1 MPLGT
6 TEAVVL
12 GNALVVVRQ
21 TFASPQLRSLPQTGQ
36 AIGQSL
42 ALVDL
47 LVKTDGT
54 SGILINEAWTAL
66 PNVPFLA
73 AKPIKHLGATPLT
86 VQAFN
91 PCLAGNGTQAVQM
104 PLSDA
109 FRADGIDRGIN
120 ERLWRPLEHM
130 PLRTTE
136 TVQYLPTEP
145 GCIRARQVET
155 LGGSTKRV

>member
-1 MPLGT
+1 MTLGT

-21 TFASPQLRSLPQTGQ
+21 AFATPQLRSLPQTGQ

-42 ALVDL
+42 ALVDV
-47 LVKTDGT
+47 LVKADGT
-54 SGILINEAWTAL
+54 SGILINVVWTAL
-66 PNVPFLA
+66 PNVALLA
-73 AKPIKHLGATPLT
+73 AKPIKNLGATPLI
-86 VQAFN
+86 VQAFA

-104 PLSDA
+104 PLSDTL
-109 FRADGIDRGIN
+109 RADGCNRGIN
-120 ERLWRPLEHM
+120 ERLWRPFEHM

-145 GCIRARQVET
+145 GCIRARQVEA
-155 LGGSTKRV
+155 LGGNADCS